1 MVALMVTHFIA
12 DNSKLN
18 SKSIAITIGPE
29 KKSDKSEVNK
39 NTEKNK
45 SDTENEDS
53 NGPDNYTDV
62 LLFFCVSVAI
72 FKFSRSEF
80 IQLYSIGFGIT
91 FTSFFIFRGS
101 IVSEN
106 IPNLIFVGLFVVI
119 TLASESKSRK
129 NFFKQYDYFRHR
141 HYDSIRIKQELNYA
155 RDMQLAMLPENY
167 AMIDNIEIAAV
178 SVPATEVGGD
188 YFDYFRISEDK
199 IGVFICDVSGHGVV
213 SALLLSGLRSCMHLI
228 LEDTSNPREVFVK
241 LNKMIRKT
249 QSRKMFVTAIFAV
262 IDTKEETCSLFNA
275 GHLPPYKISG
285 DSNELFKIRKHGITL
300 GATDKLE
307 ETEGESEVIF
317 EFKKNDKLVFYTD
330 GLSEAMNPKK
340 EEFGFERLEN
350 FLNQNADKDIKSFLD
365 ALHKYIEEFTQGT
378 VQKDDLTILIIGKK

>member
-1 MVALMVTHFIA
+1 
-12 DNSKLN
+12 
-18 SKSIAITIGPE
+18 
-29 KKSDKSEVNK
+29 
-39 NTEKNK
+39 
-45 SDTENEDS
+45 
-53 NGPDNYTDV
+53 
-62 LLFFCVSVAI
+62 
-72 FKFSRSEF
+72 
-80 IQLYSIGFGIT
+80 
-91 FTSFFIFRGS
+91 
-101 IVSEN
+101 
-106 IPNLIFVGLFVVI
+106 
-119 TLASESKSRK
+119 
-129 NFFKQYDYFRHR
+129 
-141 HYDSIRIKQELNYA
+141 
-155 RDMQLAMLPENY
+155 
-167 AMIDNIEIAAV
+167 
-178 SVPATEVGGD
+178 
-188 YFDYFRISEDK
+188 
-199 IGVFICDVSGHGVV
+199 V

-317 EFKKNDKLVFYTD
+317 EFKKNDKLVLYTD

-350 FLNQNADKDIKSFLD
+350 FMNLNADKDIKLFLD
-365 ALHKYIEEFTQGT
+365 ALHKNIEEFTQGT
-378 VQKDDLTILIIGKK
+378 IQKDDLTILIIGKN